1 MKDISMNLVKQ
12 ELSSDNYLCLFV
24 ISILLLGKG
33 EDMDQL
39 VGMKFMI
46 LMIQIFILLKNNFII
61 H

>member
-12 ELSSDNYLCLFV
+12 VLSSDNYLCLFV
-24 ISILLLGKG
+24 ISILLLGKE

>member
-24 ISILLLGKG
+24 ISILLLGKE

>member
-1 MKDISMNLVKQ
+1 MKDISMNPVKQ
-12 ELSSDNYLCLFV
+12 VLSSDNYLWLFV
-24 ISILLLGKG
+24 ISILLLGKE